1 MSNLPIK
8 DQSGKE
14 SGEYSLSDDLLVLDK
29 GTQAVHEAVVAYLS
43 NQRQGSAST
52 LGKGEVR
59 GSNKKLWKQ
68 KGTGRARVGFRQNP
82 IWRGGG
88 VAHGPTTARNWR
100 KNLTKKSLKLAFR
113 RAFSEMVSSGDVT
126 VLDAITLAA
135 PKTKEV
141 ASLLKSLNLDRGALI
156 LTAAPDASLVLAS
169 RNIPRVE
176 VASVDQA
183 NVYQLVRYPHIII
196 TKDALEGLESR
207 LQPVSGK
214 AA

>member
-8 DQSGKE
+8 DQSGAAA
-14 SGEYSLSDDLLVLDK
+14 GEYSLSDDLLVFDK
-29 GTQAVHEAVVAYLS
+29 GAHVVHEAVVAYLA
-43 NQRQGSAST
+43 NQRQGTSST

-88 VAHGPTTARNWR
+88 VAHGPKPKSWR
-100 KNLTKKSLKLAFR
+100 KQMTKKSLKLAFR

-126 VLDAITLAA
+126 VVDKIELSA

-141 ASLLKSLNLDRGALI
+141 AALLKGFGLERGALI
-156 LTAAPDASLVLAS
+156 VTAAHDAQLVLAA

-176 VASVDQA
+176 VSSVDQV
-183 NVYQLVRYPHIII
+183 NVYQLVRYPHIIMS
-196 TKDALEGLESR
+196 KDALAGLETR

>member
-8 DQSGKE
+8 DQSGAE
-14 SGEYSLSDDLLVLDK
+14 AGEYSLSDDLLVFDK
-29 GTQAVHEAVVAYLS
+29 GSHAVHQAVVAYLS

-88 VAHGPTTARNWR
+88 VAHGPTPAVNWR
-100 KNLTKKSLKLAFR
+100 KNMTKKTLKLAFR

-126 VLDAITLAA
+126 VLDSLTLSA

-141 ASLLKSLNLDRGALI
+141 ASLLKSLNLDRSVLI
-156 LTAAPDASLVLAS
+156 VTAQHDAQLVQAS

-176 VASVDQA
+176 VVSVDQA
-183 NVYQLVRYPHIII
+183 NVYQVVRYSHIII
-196 TKDALEGLESR
+196 TKDALAGLEGR

-214 AA
+214 EA

>member
-8 DQSGKE
+8 NQSGQE
-14 SGEYSLSDDLLVLDK
+14 AGGYNMSDDLLIFDK
-29 GTQAVHEAVVAYLS
+29 GAHAMHEAVVSYLS

-59 GSNKKLWKQ
+59 GSNRKLWKQ

-88 VAHGPTTARNWR
+88 VAHGPKPIKNWR
-100 KNLTKKSLKLAFR
+100 KKMTKKTLKLAFR
-113 RAFSEMVSSGDVT
+113 RAFSEMVASGDVT
-126 VLDAITLAA
+126 VLESLTLSA

-141 ASLLKSLNLDRGALI
+141 ANLLKSLNLNRGVLI
-156 LTAAPDASLVLAS
+156 ITAQNDAQLIQAS

-176 VASVDQA
+176 IASAEQV
-183 NVYQLVRYPHIII
+183 NVYQLVRYPHIVI
-196 TKDALEGLESR
+196 TQDALAGIESR

-214 AA
+214 EA